1 LRQVGDLLRRQLD
14 DRDLP
19 MIDKPTPPLPADL
32 DRRGGPTP
40 PGAASFRD
48 EPVVD
53 WNPTGASAAGVKNA
67 HEVER
72 SADFPFRPALRLRAL
87 LARL

>member
-1 LRQVGDLLRRQLD
+1 LQKRRRGESRAEAQIAGLRQVGDLLRRQLD

-53 WNPTGASAAGVKNA
+53 WNPDLEQVPQG
-67 HEVER
+67 
-72 SADFPFRPALRLRAL
+72 
-87 LARL
+87 